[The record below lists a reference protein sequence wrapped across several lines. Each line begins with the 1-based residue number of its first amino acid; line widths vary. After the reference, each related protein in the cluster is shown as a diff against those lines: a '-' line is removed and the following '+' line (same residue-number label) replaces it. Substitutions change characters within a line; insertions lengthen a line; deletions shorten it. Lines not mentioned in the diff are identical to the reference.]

1 VKKVSSVLIVL
12 CLLSLSAC
20 FVPQQ
25 HIAPPIKKLRVAAS
39 YVMPYGMLFGDIVD
53 IMQKHYDARIFRYQT
68 GLSATNWYT
77 YGYRSYPFGLTQ
89 YRYRIISQITKYPRG
104 GFSVVVRVPV
114 EKLESGGWSFV
125 KRDKTIEKSVQQ
137 RIYISILHRVPSL
150 GARYY

>member
-1 VKKVSSVLIVL
+1 MRKTRTVLIFML
-12 CLLSLSAC
+12 FLSLSAC

-25 HIAPPIKKLRVAAS
+25 HISPPIKKLRVAAS
-39 YVMPYGMLFGDIVD
+39 YLLPYGMLFGDLVD
-53 IMQKHYDARIFRYQT
+53 IMQKHYSAQTFKYQT
-68 GLSATNWYT
+68 GLSATSWYT

-125 KRDKTIEKSVQQ
+125 KRDQTIEKSVQQ

-150 GARYY
+150 RSHY

>member
-1 VKKVSSVLIVL
+1 MKKVSSVLVFL
-12 CLLSLSAC
+12 SFLSLSAC

-39 YVMPYGMLFGDIVD
+39 YVMPYGMLFGNIVD
-53 IMQKHYDARIFRYQT
+53 IMNRHFQAKTFRYQT
-68 GLSATNWYT
+68 GLSATGWYT
-77 YGYRSYPFGLTQ
+77 YGYRSFPFSLTQ

-125 KRDKTIEKSVQQ
+125 KRDQNIEKSVQQ
-137 RIYISILHRVPSL
+137 MIFISILHRDRLS
-150 GARYY
+150 GFYH